1 MEDAQNKGTLNAKFQ
16 PELSQNQR
24 LESEKNADSKIC
36 PCDIHVNPSGLRK
49 SKYSPPPLSSWMQ
62 KNSKKPQST
71 PGNPSERFLTRRTR
85 FLSLIS
91 TPHHIRCSL
100 SQLQLE
106 LWIHLV
112 HIYCSEDGYN

>member
-49 SKYSPPPLSSWMQ
+49 SKYSPPPPLIMDAEEQQ
-62 KNSKKPQST
+62 KTTIHTRQSK
-71 PGNPSERFLTRRTR
+71 
-85 FLSLIS
+85 
-91 TPHHIRCSL
+91 
-100 SQLQLE
+100 
-106 LWIHLV
+106 
-112 HIYCSEDGYN
+112 